1 VERECLSWRR
11 YPLAELQ
18 KSGQPL
24 FDTAFN
30 FIHFHVYQGIIGVK
44 DLEVLGGKFFNQ
56 TNFTL
61 LANFSLHP
69 LSSEVEL
76 TLKYDGNYLGEKQM
90 ELIGGYYEKTLIAM
104 ATEGLERYETCCLLS
119 EQEQHQLLKEWNDT
133 EVHYPDGCIH
143 QLFEEQV
150 KRSPDAIAIITE
162 NEQLTYRQ
170 LNEKANQ
177 LGRYLASKGVKS
189 ESLVGICLERTTEMV
204 IGLLAILKAGGAYV
218 PLDPAY
224 PTERLN
230 VILEDAQVSL
240 LLTQAK
246 LVEKLGNYPGNLVI
260 LEAEARN
267 IALESP
273 ENLSLPVSC
282 SNSAYVIYTS
292 GSTGKPKGVVIE
304 HHSTTTLLNW
314 SKEVFSSEELAGVLG
329 STSICFDLSV
339 FELFLP
345 LAVGGKI
352 ILAQNV
358 LDLPS
363 LSAAKEV
370 TLINTVPTAVAQL
383 LEIEAIPE
391 TVRTVNLAGE
401 ALSNQLV
408 QKLYQQENI
417 KNVYNLYGP
426 SEDTT
431 YSTFS
436 LVPKRHHGQ
445 PSIGRPIANTEVYI
459 LDSFKQP
466 VPLGTIGDLYIGG
479 KGLARCYL
487 NQPELTAEKFISNPF
502 SNEPNAKLYKTGDLA
517 RYLPDGNIDF
527 LGRGDNQV
535 KLRGFRIEL
544 GEIEATLGTYPPVKQ
559 AVVKV
564 WEDSYRNKRLV
575 AYLVAENDPINTE
588 DLRRFLGQKLPEYM
602 IPALFVS
609 LEALPLTPNGKIDRS
624 RLPIPEI
631 P

>member
-1 VERECLSWRR
+1 
-11 YPLAELQ
+11 
-18 KSGQPL
+18 

-30 FIHFHVYQGIIGVK
+30 FIHFHVYQGIIGGK

-104 ATEGLERYETCCLLS
+104 ATEGLESYETCCLLS

-150 KRSPDAIAIITE
+150 KRSPDAIAIVAE

-177 LGRYLASKGVKS
+177 LGRYLARKGVKS
-189 ESLVGICLERTTEMV
+189 EALVGICLERTTEMV

-240 LLTQAK
+240 LLTQEK
-246 LVEKLGNYPGNLVI
+246 LVEKLGNYQGNLVI
-260 LEAEARN
+260 LEAETRN

-273 ENLSLPVSC
+273 ENLSLPVSS

-370 TLINTVPTAVAQL
+370 TLINTVPTAIAQL

-445 PSIGRPIANTEVYI
+445 PSIGRPIANTEVYS

-466 VPLGTIGDLYIGG
+466 VPLGTIGDLY
-479 KGLARCYL
+479 
-487 NQPELTAEKFISNPF
+487 
-502 SNEPNAKLYKTGDLA
+502 
-517 RYLPDGNIDF
+517 
-527 LGRGDNQV
+527 
-535 KLRGFRIEL
+535 
-544 GEIEATLGTYPPVKQ
+544 
-559 AVVKV
+559 
-564 WEDSYRNKRLV
+564 
-575 AYLVAENDPINTE
+575 
-588 DLRRFLGQKLPEYM
+588 
-602 IPALFVS
+602 
-609 LEALPLTPNGKIDRS
+609 
-624 RLPIPEI
+624 
-631 P
+631 